1 MVAAAVASAR
11 WESDEH
17 ETNERNPPTA
27 PPLGGFFF
35 AGTVNEE
42 TNRMERRIDV
52 GVLGATG
59 MVGQQFILQ
68 LANHPWFRLAWLGAS
83 ERSAGQRYGDA
94 APWRLPTPPSREVA
108 EMTVEAAQPGN
119 APELVFSAMDAS
131 VAGEIE
137 QAFAKAG
144 HVVVSN
150 SRNHRMD
157 PDVPLLIPEV
167 NGDHIALVARQR
179 ASRGWPGAIVTNPN
193 CSTVV
198 LSMALAPLRAFG
210 LQSVVLT
217 TLQALSGA
225 GYPGV
230 ASLDAV
236 ANVIPFID
244 GEEAK
249 IESETQKIL
258 GMLAGDHIEPHPV
271 AVSAQTTRVPVVNG
285 HTESIAVR
293 LETGPSIDDV
303 REAFLRFSGPPQRH
317 GLPTAPLQPI
327 VYLREQNRPQ
337 PRLDADRDHGM
348 TVSIGRLRTCPVLG
362 YKFIA
367 LGHNTVRGAAG
378 AAVLNAELLVAE
390 GVLAVPIER

>member
-1 MVAAAVASAR
+1 
-11 WESDEH
+11 
-17 ETNERNPPTA
+17 
-27 PPLGGFFF
+27 
-35 AGTVNEE
+35 
-42 TNRMERRIDV
+42 MERRIDV

-59 MVGQQFILQ
+59 MVGQQFVVQ

-83 ERSAGQRYGDA
+83 ERSAGQRYADA
-94 APWRLPTPPSREVA
+94 APWRLPTPPSREIADMLVN
-108 EMTVEAAQPGN
+108 AAQPGS

-131 VAGEIE
+131 VAGVIE

-157 PDVPLLIPEV
+157 ADVPLLIPEI
-167 NGDHIALVARQR
+167 NGDHIGLVARQR

-193 CSTVV
+193 CSTIV
-198 LSMALAPLRAFG
+198 LSLSLAPLRAFG
-210 LQSVVLT
+210 LKSVVLT

-258 GMLAGDHIEPHPV
+258 GTLAGDHIDPHPV

-285 HTESIAVR
+285 HTESIAVA
-293 LETGPSIDDV
+293 LDSHPSIDEV

-317 GLPTAPLQPI
+317 GLPTAPLQPL
-327 VYLREQNRPQ
+327 VYLHEPNRPQ
-337 PRLDADRDHGM
+337 PRLDVDRDHGM

-378 AAVLNAELLVAE
+378 AAVLNAELLAAE
-390 GVLAVPIER
+390 GVLAAPVER

>member
-1 MVAAAVASAR
+1 MQ
-11 WESDEH
+11 
-17 ETNERNPPTA
+17 
-27 PPLGGFFF
+27 
-35 AGTVNEE
+35 
-42 TNRMERRIDV
+42 RRIDV

-59 MVGQQFILQ
+59 MVGQQFVLQ
-68 LANHPWFRLAWLGAS
+68 LAAHPWFRLVWVGAS

-94 APWRLPTPPSREVA
+94 APWRLPVTPPEA
-108 EMTVEAAQPGN
+108 IANLTVEPARPGN

-157 PDVPLLIPEV
+157 ADVPLLVPEI
-167 NGDHIALVARQR
+167 NTDHVALLETQR
-179 ASRGWPGAIVTNPN
+179 ARRGWGGSIVTNPN
-193 CSTVV
+193 CSTVF
-198 LSMALAPLRAFG
+198 LSMALAALKPFG
-210 LQSVVLT
+210 IESVLVT

-236 ANVIPFID
+236 GNVVPFID
-244 GEEAK
+244 GEEPK
-249 IESETQKIL
+249 IESETRKIL
-258 GMLAGDHIEPHPV
+258 GTLENGQVTPHPM
-271 AVSAQTTRVPVVNG
+271 AVSAQATRVAVVNG
-285 HTESIAVR
+285 HTESIAVSLASR
-293 LETGPSIDDV
+293 PPIDEV
-303 REAFLRFSGPPQRH
+303 REAFGRFTGAPQRH
-317 GLPTAPLQPI
+317 GLPTAPLQPLL
-327 VYLREQNRPQ
+327 YLPESNRPQ
-337 PRLDADRDHGM
+337 PRLDVDRDGGM

-362 YKFIA
+362 YKFFA

-390 GVLAVPIER
+390 GVLAAPVQG

>member
-1 MVAAAVASAR
+1 
-11 WESDEH
+11 
-17 ETNERNPPTA
+17 
-27 PPLGGFFF
+27 
-35 AGTVNEE
+35 
-42 TNRMERRIDV
+42 MERRIDV

-59 MVGQQFILQ
+59 MVGQQFVLQ
-68 LANHPWFRLAWLGAS
+68 LANHPWFRLTWLGAS
-83 ERSAGQRYGDA
+83 ERSAGQRYGEA
-94 APWRLPTPPSREVA
+94 APWRLPTPPPREVA
-108 EMTVEAAQPGN
+108 EMRVEAAQPGN

-137 QAFAKAG
+137 QAFARSG

-150 SRNHRMD
+150 SRNHRLD
-157 PDVPLLIPEV
+157 ADVPLLIPEV
-167 NGDHIALVARQR
+167 NGDHIGLIAKQR
-179 ASRGWPGAIVTNPN
+179 ALRGWPGAIVTNPN
-193 CSTVV
+193 CSTVF
-198 LSMALAPLRAFG
+198 LAMALAPLRVFG
-210 LQSVVLT
+210 LQSVIVT

-249 IESETQKIL
+249 METETKKIL
-258 GMLAGDHIEPHPV
+258 GALAGDHIEPHPV
-271 AVSAQTTRVPVVNG
+271 AVSAQTTRVPVING
-285 HTESIAVR
+285 HTESIAVS
-293 LETGPSIDDV
+293 LEARPSIDDV
-303 REAFLRFSGPPQRH
+303 REALLRFSGPPQRH

-327 VYLREQNRPQ
+327 VYLPEQNRPQ
-337 PRLDADRDHGM
+337 PRLDVDRDHGM

-378 AAVLNAELLVAE
+378 AAALNAELLVAE
-390 GVLAVPIER
+390 GVLAVPVER